1 MGGTL
6 HRDRLRPQNEAPRR
20 DSVHSHPGR
29 SCQSPPWRLARG
41 SAKITVFRS
50 RAVSRKESGPEPMAD
65 RPLRVDS
72 GRSQT
77 ARIEVPTDGSR
88 PEEIYSL
95 NSGGVDFCWLFFL
108 RKRIRVKFFG
118 STRLTSRVAEPAHDP
133 RRQRSDPGDAP
144 RATARVRAHG
154 ASRKSVG
161 ARHDPR
167 RRFLPWPNAGRS
179 DAGIGGEIEAE
190 IFRLAK
196 P

>member
-1 MGGTL
+1 MKS
-6 HRDRLRPQNEAPRR
+6 RQREMPSIVPANRV
-20 DSVHSHPGR
+20 S
-29 SCQSPPWRLARG
+29 
-41 SAKITVFRS
+41 SADTVFLWPPS
-50 RAVSRKESGPEPMAD
+50 E

-77 ARIEVPTDGSR
+77 ARIEVPTDGSW

-95 NSGGVDFCWLFFL
+95 NSGGVDFCWFFFL
-108 RKRIRVKFFG
+108 RKRISVRVFG
-118 STRLTSRVAEPAHDP
+118 STRFTSRVAEPAHDP
-133 RRQRSDPGDAP
+133 RRQRSDRGDAP

-167 RRFLPWPNAGRS
+167 RRFRRWPNAGRS
-179 DAGIGGEIEAE
+179 EDGIGREIEGE